1 MIQSIYTSVSNANI
15 TPCDKKGKPIKSD
28 PIPLLRDKYLGEYR
42 TELERA
48 KVRKNLGIADDQSLL
63 WGSIDGTIE
72 EQKDL
77 INYIESKY
85 KYNNEISEDIV
96 DVKTA
101 LNYVIEF
108 VNKYKTNDAAVAELQ
123 ENVIEINSEID
134 DLDELIQ
141 TNITDIEQLENSI
154 ITINSAI
161 TKLNEDLS
169 TINVD
174 SNILNWINSS
184 LENSKTIELKD
195 DTLDVI
201 ISEDEKNAIT
211 ISNGIYV
218 KDLTEEVNKNTE
230 SIDIINK
237 NIEDVKTNVSN
248 FSIFQSKQDE
258 SVTSTTTIGGIT
270 QGTSVSQLNGK
281 TVNEILDEIFFP
293 TIVRDLIYPSLY
305 YSPSNIIIKVGDNF
319 KPVLNFIKNDAGDEV
334 SREEKLT
341 YNGTDITEYNS
352 VGTYTY
358 TGTVNYEAGE
368 YLVDNKGQTTNKRIE
383 AGTLVA
389 TSTIVATKPWYA
401 GNAASIVEQSLIAF
415 NTSSG
420 DIEIPLSGK
429 ATIKLP
435 GSNTTLNSFKVDGGL
450 GYLDVDLT
458 SWTETTEV
466 INNYTY
472 KVWTKSDEY
481 ASILPHKI
489 NFTLFE

>member
-1 MIQSIYTSVSNANI
+1 MIQSIYTSVSNADI
-15 TPCDKKGKPIKSD
+15 VPCGKKGQKVSSE
-28 PIPLLRDKYLGEYR
+28 PIPLLRNNYLGEYR

-63 WGSIDGTIE
+63 WGSIEGTIE

-77 INYIESKY
+77 ITYIESKW
-85 KYNNEISEDIV
+85 KYSNKISEDIV
-96 DVKTA
+96 DVRTA

-141 TNITDIEQLENSI
+141 SNITDIEQLEKNI
-154 ITINSAI
+154 VTINSAI

-184 LENSKTIELKD
+184 LENSKTLELKD
-195 DTLDVI
+195 DTLNVI
-201 ISEDEKNAIT
+201 ISEDDKNAIT
-211 ISNGIYV
+211 LSNGIYV
-218 KDLTEEVNKNTE
+218 KDLTEDVTKNAE
-230 SIDIINK
+230 SIDTINQ
-237 NIEDVKTNVSN
+237 NIEDIKTNVSN

-258 SVTSTTTIGGIT
+258 SVTSTTTVGGIS
-270 QGTSVSQLNGK
+270 QGTSAAELNGK
-281 TVNEILDEIFFP
+281 TVNEILDAIFFP

-305 YSPSNIIIKVGDNF
+305 YSPSNIIIKVGDSF
-319 KPVLNFIKNDAGDEV
+319 IPTLTFIKNDAGDELT
-334 SREEKLT
+334 REENLT
-341 YNGTDITEYNS
+341 FNGNIVTEYNS
-352 VGTYTY
+352 IGTYTY
-358 TGTVNYEAGE
+358 TGTVTYGAGE
-368 YLVDNKGQTTNKRIE
+368 YLVNNKGETTDKRIE
-383 AGTLVA
+383 AGSLTTV
-389 TSTIVATKPWYA
+389 STIITTKPWYA
-401 GNAASIVEQSLIAF
+401 GNVASIVEQSLIAF

-429 ATIKLP
+429 AVIKLP
-435 GSNTTLNSFKVDGGL
+435 GSNTILNSFKVDGGL

-458 SWTETTEV
+458 GWTETTEV